1 MHGGVSTILDPDPRP
16 RVARRESIG
25 AGFIGSHLAVVEGR
39 QLLETPN
46 PNPRRTGSQL
56 STNDFMGGE
65 VSAVVVCILRCVDS
79 LPSRAATLPNYLASR
94 TALNDLVHHAN
105 SPSAE
110 A

>member
-16 RVARRESIG
+16 RVARRENIG

-39 QLLETPN
+39 LETPN

-56 STNDFMGGE
+56 STNEFMGGE
-65 VSAVVVCILRCVDS
+65 VSTVVVCILRCVDS
-79 LPSRAATLPNYLASR
+79 LPSRTATLPNYLASR
-94 TALNDLVHHAN
+94 TAINDSVHHAN